1 MAQWLA
7 ATQARLRA
15 VIEGR
20 GFDGSLG
27 AEAQARALR
36 TGAFR
41 RCLQPLREDGSS
53 IDGSLFDRAYFD
65 RLDLGPF
72 NGLPRNTRADRAQY
86 SARYTLEIG
95 YLAGHA
101 LAPTAHKSP
110 GTEDAT
116 AAVRD
121 AEIRAQSDAR
131 NIALALEWNELH
143 GNDTEPVIE
152 AVQLATPPTVERLGN
167 GRLVLALSFD
177 VFLDASATARSDP

>member
-20 GFDGSLG
+20 GFDGSFG
-27 AEAQARALR
+27 ADAQARALR
-36 TGAFR
+36 TGTFR
-41 RCLQPLREDGSS
+41 RVLQPLREDV
-53 IDGSLFDRAYFD
+53 DGSVFDRAYFD
-65 RLDLGPF
+65 RLDLGPYS
-72 NGLPRNTRADRAQY
+72 GLPRNTRANRAQY

-95 YLAGHA
+95 YLAGNA
-101 LAPTAHKSP
+101 LAPTVHKVP
-110 GTEDAT
+110 ITEDAT
-116 AAVRD
+116 VAVRD

-131 NIALALEWNELH
+131 NLALALEWNELH

-152 AVQLATPPTVERLGN
+152 AVQLATPPSVERLGN
-167 GRLVLALSFD
+167 GRMVLVLAFD